1 MQQERSIGNMQNLV
15 RLSNKRFKKIQSY
28 LTENPDVMREMEGMN
43 YTDVLHA
50 VDDILRVKEAN
61 IG

>member
-1 MQQERSIGNMQNLV
+1 MSNLV
-15 RLSNKRFKKIQSY
+15 RLSNKRFKEIQSY
-28 LTENPDVMREMEGMN
+28 LDANPDVIREMNGMN

-50 VDDILRVKEAN
+50 VDDILRIKEAN